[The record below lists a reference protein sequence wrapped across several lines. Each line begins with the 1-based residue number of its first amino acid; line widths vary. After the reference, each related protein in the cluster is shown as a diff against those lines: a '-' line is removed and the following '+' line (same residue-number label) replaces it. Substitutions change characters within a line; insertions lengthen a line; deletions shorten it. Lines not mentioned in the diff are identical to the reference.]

1 MTEILRLPET
11 PSRRAWSGLAVL
23 LPVALTAI
31 LYLSSTFGR
40 AVIDQDDGYNAQVV
54 AHMVEHGDWV
64 TPHANG
70 LRWLEKPPFMFW
82 LTAASIK
89 VFGATE
95 FALRLPPALGVIAL
109 VWVVMLIARRAG
121 TERAAIVAGLCTASC
136 AGTYLF
142 TRETVHDI
150 WLVLFVTIAMYAF
163 FEWYL
168 DPRHSMSKALLF
180 YAAMAG
186 AVLCK
191 SLIGIAFPVGIVALF
206 YLLKRKWPEWRTLHV
221 LPGVCLFL
229 VLAVPWHWLVAI
241 RNPGFLWYFFVDEQF
256 LRFLDMREPPVV
268 WSVPL
273 LSFWA
278 LIPVWFFPWTAFL
291 PAAFAA
297 WRKPAD
303 AVQRSLVLLS
313 LAWVAIILGFF
324 SVSARL
330 EHYAFPMLP
339 ALSILVAVALSRPED
354 SRSVKWAFRGLAILG
369 AVVLAAGIGVAMW
382 FVAAGHGF
390 ENAPAKTTGTAY
402 DSDFS
407 ILAEIPME
415 IQWNLLKPATVTT
428 LSLALGFWV
437 ALRFE
442 TRRRRMRA
450 VMSVAAVMMIV
461 CGMIHWSLII
471 CEDRISSKTF
481 ALAIAR
487 EARPGDRLVVRG
499 DYESA
504 NSLNFYQP
512 LRVEIFDG
520 VAYCL
525 TPGMKYADAPRVV
538 MTREEFA
545 AVWKAGARVFAL
557 VPLVRL
563 GDLDPGGV
571 EMLRVLDRVLVRN
584 H

>member
-1 MTEILRLPET
+1 MPE
-11 PSRRAWSGLAVL
+11 PSSRRLRGGLAML
-23 LPVALTAI
+23 LPVALTAF
-31 LYLSSTFGR
+31 LYLSTTFGR
-40 AVIDQDDGYNAQVV
+40 AVIDQDDGYNAQVAV
-54 AHMVEHGDWV
+54 RMVEYGDWV
-64 TPHANG
+64 TPYANG
-70 LRWLEKPPFMFW
+70 VRWLERPPFMFW
-82 LTAASIK
+82 LTAISIK

-109 VWVVMLIARRAG
+109 VGMVMLIARRTG
-121 TERAAIVAGLCTASC
+121 DQRAAIIAGLCTATC

-150 WLVLFVTIAMYAF
+150 WLVLFVTVAMYAF

-168 DPRHSMSKALLF
+168 DPRHSLGKALLF
-180 YAAMAG
+180 YTAMAG

-206 YLLKRKWPEWRTLHV
+206 YLLKREWPEWRALHV

-229 VLAVPWHWLVAI
+229 LLAAPWHWLAAV
-241 RNPGFLWYFFVDEQF
+241 RNPGFLWTFLIDEQF
-256 LRFLDMREPPVV
+256 LRFLGMRELPVV

-273 LSFWA
+273 LLFWA

-303 AVQRSLVLLS
+303 SVQRSLVLLS
-313 LAWVAIILGFF
+313 LAWAAIILGFF

-330 EHYAFPMLP
+330 EHYVFPVLP
-339 ALSILVAVALSRPED
+339 ALSILVAAALSRPED
-354 SRSVKWAFRGLAILG
+354 SRSVRRAFRGLAILG
-369 AVVLAAGIGVAMW
+369 AIVLAAGIVLGMW
-382 FVAAGHGF
+382 FVAAGRSF
-390 ENAPAKTTGTAY
+390 ESAPAQTTGTAY

-407 ILAEIPME
+407 ILAEMPAQ
-415 IQWNLLKPATVTT
+415 IQGNLLMPAAVTA
-428 LSLALGFWV
+428 LSLAIGFWT
-437 ALRFE
+437 ALKFE
-442 TRRRRMRA
+442 ARGRRMRA
-450 VMSVAAVMMIV
+450 VTSVAVAMMIV

-471 CEDRISSKTF
+471 CEDMISSKKF
-481 ALAIAR
+481 ALAVAR
-487 EARPGDRLVVRG
+487 EARPGDRLVVMG

-520 VAYCL
+520 TAYFL

-545 AVWKAGARVFAL
+545 AAWKANTRVFAL
-557 VPLVRL
+557 VPLARL
-563 GDLDPGGV
+563 GDLDPRGV

-584 H
+584 R